1 MNTAINATFASTSN
15 QMGHGEVP
23 RLKWENFW
31 MQNRKPDVGTL
42 IVRGGH
48 RLAQDE
54 PKKDVY
60 YSDHGEW
67 RPAKRGDD

>member
-1 MNTAINATFASTSN
+1 
-15 QMGHGEVP
+15 
-23 RLKWENFW
+23 